1 MLIFAANTALF
12 LVLVFHIIVS
22 TICGHFYMTHFTKSK
37 EILQGKFVLYLHTYT
52 F

>member
-1 MLIFAANTALF
+1 MLIFTVNTALF

-22 TICGHFYMTHFTKSK
+22 TICGHFYITHFPKSK
-37 EILQGKFVLYLHTYT
+37 ENLQGKFVLYLDTYK